1 MSQLIKEGQITSSV
15 SDAAKS
21 QVGHYQ
27 FSKIA
32 TWESPLR
39 YKGLYETGICL
50 VFFNRSKIYSLTL
63 PWTGGCR
70 VNNNGSI
77 STIIYK
83 RIICLGR
90 VTLEIVTFGLAAL
103 ARTDNLTTN
112 HEAFVALGCD
122 PSGRKE
128 DVLFVAEFGEGN
140 IIPRFTR
147 REFLRMPPQEM
158 SGTIAKSTR

>member
-50 VFFNRSKIYSLTL
+50 VFLTGQKYIL
-63 PWTGGCR
+63 
-70 VNNNGSI
+70 
-77 STIIYK
+77 
-83 RIICLGR
+83 
-90 VTLEIVTFGLAAL
+90 
-103 ARTDNLTTN
+103 
-112 HEAFVALGCD
+112 
-122 PSGRKE
+122 
-128 DVLFVAEFGEGN
+128 
-140 IIPRFTR
+140 
-147 REFLRMPPQEM
+147 
-158 SGTIAKSTR
+158 